1 MNRRIVTPNGAVTH
15 SLNEAAT
22 LARLMDAAATPA
34 TYDANGVEL
43 TPRIEADPATVYE
56 VVDEADVASH
66 PWRLEP
72 GRAEKVIA
80 AKAEAASR
88 INTLA
93 PDFKQRNMIAR
104 GVELTDVV
112 VGGGSLTAPEVA
124 EKAALQG
131 AWDYVKA
138 VRAASDTIEAEIL
151 ASTDPAS
158 IDVAGHAAWP
168 DPLI

>member
-1 MNRRIVTPNGAVTH
+1 MNNRIIRPNGAVTFAYDP
-15 SLNEAAT
+15 EEYKAD
-22 LARLMDAAATPA
+22 LMEAAATPA
-34 TYDANGVEL
+34 TYGANGVEL

-56 VVDEADVASH
+56 VVDIDEVESHIWSIPDLRNMVVA
-66 PWRLEP
+66 ET
-72 GRAEKVIA
+72 
-80 AKAEAASR
+80 KAEAGFR

-151 ASTDPAS
+151 ASADPAS